1 VKATRRKHANFSD
14 PIGLLLRMLRSG
26 DPAARG
32 ALVREFST
40 VVLSPLDLSLQIIEA
55 RSIRSARSSM
65 LPLVLIVGAPRAG
78 TTLVYQVLAR
88 YLPVTYFTNLSALF
102 PRAPLTASRLFLPAT
117 QTAPA
122 SVHSYYG
129 NTAGLAG
136 PNDGFHVW
144 NRWLGTD
151 RYRALQTLDDDAIS
165 AMRQFFAAWTQTF
178 GRPLL
183 NKNNRN
189 TDCVALLGRVIPEA
203 FFVVVRRDPVYVAQS
218 LLIAR
223 QHVQGDKRR
232 KWGLHSLDQ
241 GPATDRLGYVDSV
254 CRQVVEID
262 RKLAEDRHRLP
273 AERFIDVQYE
283 HFCENP
289 AELVAEIST
298 RIWGATTDST
308 VVRRELNL
316 GGRSSNQRRV
326 TAEEFERIQICLAES
341 KRAAER

>member
-1 VKATRRKHANFSD
+1 MKTIRRKHANFSD
-14 PIGLLLRMLRSG
+14 PVGLLLRMLSSG
-26 DPAARG
+26 DRAARG

-40 VVLSPLDLSLQIIEA
+40 VVLSPLDLCLQIAET
-55 RSIRSARSSM
+55 RRIRSARSSM

-78 TTLVYQVLAR
+78 TTLVYQVLAH

-102 PRAPLTASRLFLPAT
+102 PRAPITASRLFLPAS

-136 PNDGFHVW
+136 PNDGFHIW

-151 RYRALQTLDDDAIS
+151 RYRALQALDDDAIS
-165 AMRQFFAAWTQTF
+165 AMRRFFAAWTQTF

-189 TDCVALLGRVIPEA
+189 TDCVALLGRVMPEA

-232 KWGLHSLDQ
+232 RWGLHSLDQ
-241 GPATDRLGYVDSV
+241 TRETDPLGYVDSV
-254 CRQVVEID
+254 CRQIVEIE
-262 RKLAEDRHRLP
+262 RKLAEDRQTLAARQ
-273 AERFIDVQYE
+273 FIDVQYE
-283 HFCENP
+283 HFCQNP
-289 AELVAEIST
+289 ADSVAEISS
-298 RIWGATTDST
+298 RIWGATMDTT
-308 VVRRELNL
+308 TLRRELDL
-316 GGRSSNQRRV
+316 GGGSFNQRRV
-326 TAEEFERIQICLAES
+326 TPEEFERIQTCLAES
-341 KRAAER
+341 KRPVER

>member
-1 VKATRRKHANFSD
+1 
-14 PIGLLLRMLRSG
+14 MLRSG
-26 DPAARG
+26 DRAARA
-32 ALVREFST
+32 ALVREVGT
-40 VVLSPLDLSLQIIEA
+40 AVLSPLDRCLEIAEA
-55 RSIRSARSSM
+55 RRIRSAPSSI

-102 PRAPLTASRLFLPAT
+102 PRAPLTASWLF
-117 QTAPA
+117 QRRSRTARA
-122 SVHSYYG
+122 SFHSYYG

-151 RYRALQTLDDDAIS
+151 RYRAPERLEADVIAG
-165 AMRQFFAAWTQTF
+165 MRQFFAAWTGTF

-189 TDCVALLGRVIPEA
+189 ADCVALLGRILPEA

-223 QHVQGDKRR
+223 QHIQGDKRR
-232 KWGLHSLDQ
+232 KWGLRSLDQ
-241 GPATDRLGYVDSV
+241 EVGTDPLAYVDSV
-254 CRQVVEID
+254 CQQIVEIE
-262 RKLAEDRHRLP
+262 RKLGEECRTLP
-273 AERFIDVQYE
+273 AARFIDVQYE

-289 AELVAEIST
+289 ADLIEEISS
-298 RIWGATTDST
+298 RMWGAPIDTTI
-308 VVRRELNL
+308 VRRELDPTL
-316 GGRSSNQRRV
+316 LSTNQRRV
-326 TAEEFERIQICLAES
+326 TLEEFERIRSCLAHRS
-341 KRAAER
+341 R